1 MIGNEEGEM
10 CNRDGCTGTMQYK
23 IDGCT
28 CHINPP
34 CSACVNVRSMLR
46 RMSNG
51 VNRDHSLG
59 LCDDNVGWVNRAAAQ
74 EIIGVVDDGG
84 RGTMLHL

>member
-1 MIGNEEGEM
+1 
-10 CNRDGCTGTMQYK
+10 
-23 IDGCT
+23 
-28 CHINPP
+28 
-34 CSACVNVRSMLR
+34 
-46 RMSNG
+46 MSNG